1 MVPLLLRPS
10 GNFYML
16 KTTYMTHTVS
26 YLRCMSR
33 LHKYILA
40 LGLTMVIGTAYG
52 QESKEVAV
60 TVPDSLQTDTIAAD
74 TSVLAADTLELPSAP
89 YISRIDPDPAFMKIS
104 VKGKVYSAMITE
116 EGDTLILADLD
127 DVSITSFRKFDNDAD
142 YQKYMKFRRYAA
154 KVFPYAKEGIRIFRE
169 VEYAKAHLKKRD
181 YKKKTKVLEEE
192 LKTEFEEPLSKLT
205 KLQGKI
211 MIKMIERELDQT
223 MYGLLKGVKGRFA
236 AFYWNQFSKLYSY
249 DLKEGYQYGKYEI
262 LDAVLQD
269 FDLSYRIENDTNLKY
284 ISLDDVRKKA
294 KK

>member
-1 MVPLLLRPS
+1 
-10 GNFYML
+10 
-16 KTTYMTHTVS
+16 
-26 YLRCMSR
+26 MSR

-40 LGLTMVIGTAYG
+40 LGLTMVIGIAYG